1 MPLTT
6 FRRSP
11 ASLSALMALG
21 GVVILPAC
29 SSYGG
34 ELAVS
39 LSMPVRENFDVVSSV
54 LEPHCGTL
62 DCHGGPARNF
72 RVYGKRGIRALGNDT
87 TGANNDTNESDVDAT
102 YQSIVSI
109 EPEVLSR
116 VFQEHG
122 RDPQRWI
129 VVSKARGAEH
139 HVGGT
144 SIAEGSPGDRCLV
157 SWISGAL
164 DPSACAA
171 DVFGPMPHPGATW

>member
-1 MPLTT
+1 VSVMTPHQLAVRWST
-6 FRRSP
+6 F
-11 ASLSALMALG
+11 MAVLG
-21 GVVILPAC
+21 AVVVAAC

-34 ELAVS
+34 DATVS
-39 LSMPVRENFDVVSSV
+39 LPTPPRESFGVLSSV

-72 RVYGKRGIRALGNDT
+72 RVYGKKGIRALGNDT
-87 TGANNDTNESDVDAT
+87 TGAAIDTNESDVEAT

-109 EPEVLSR
+109 DPEVLSR

-129 VVSKARGAEH
+129 VLSKARGLEH
-139 HVGGT
+139 HIGGT
-144 SIAEGSPGDRCLV
+144 RFAEGSPGDRCLV
-157 SWISGAL
+157 SWVSGTL

-171 DVFGPMPHPGATW
+171 DMFGPVPRPGEPW